1 MPERSV
7 AGKSIVTRRA
17 IVDIVRTAVQSSYGV
32 TGFADPSLA
41 RRLLRWIGL
50 DKAGI
55 RLSKD
60 GGLYLDLYI
69 TVAFGV
75 PVAEVARQVDSAVRY
90 SLRHYVGAEVAGVAI
105 HVDGLHYQPTA
116 IERAEAIERTD
127 TVERVDLDGNRSVD
141 EADEVDDRGVTARP
155 AAARP
160 AATTLAADGATASR
174 KRKPR

>member
-17 IVDIVRTAVQSSYGV
+17 IGDIVRTAVQSSYGV

-41 RRLLRWIGL
+41 RRLLSWIGL
-50 DKAGI
+50 DPSGI

-60 GGLYLDLYI
+60 EGLHLDLYI

-75 PVAEVARQVDSAVRY
+75 PVAEVARQVDSAVKY
-90 SLRHYVGAEVAGVAI
+90 SLRHYVGAEVADVAV
-105 HVDGLHYQPTA
+105 HVDGLRYQPTA
-116 IERAEAIERTD
+116 IERAEAIGRTD
-127 TVERVDLDGNRSVD
+127 TVERV
-141 EADEVDDRGVTARP
+141 AHADDRSADKADLTVTTARP
-155 AAARP
+155 EAAAPP
-160 AATTLAADGATASR
+160 AAGPMASR